1 MRKVTREPSGEWRP
15 IEEEMVCDGW
25 LARVRRD
32 LFGGRW
38 RWSVTKLE
46 HADRWPS
53 KTIEAARARGYSGS
67 RDRAREMARTA
78 LVALQ
83 KAEAGT

>member
-1 MRKVTREPSGEWRP
+1 MRKVTREPSGDWRP

-25 LARVRRD
+25 L
-32 LFGGRW
+32 
-38 RWSVTKLE
+38 
-46 HADRWPS
+46 
-53 KTIEAARARGYSGS
+53 ARARGYSGS